1 MIGGKE
7 VAVEAK
13 EASLLKL
20 NQQFAEETDPDRQQA
35 LLEQIAA
42 VEAGI
47 QELYE
52 GTEES
57 EGLYALMAQGGAAGS
72 GARGHRRAVSGG
84 HIRAEGDRAKVR

>member
-47 QELYE
+47 QEL
-52 GTEES
+52 TRARKRATACTRS
-57 EGLYALMAQGGAAGS
+57 CAGLRCWLWS
-72 GARGHRRAVSGG
+72 ARTWRRC
-84 HIRAEGDRAKVR
+84 IRRR